1 MGPMPR
7 TTALSIEHRMKRY
20 VFRGGGLNGRI
31 KALTKLLSLSQHRT
45 ASVSLTQS
53 DLQQIP
59 VLITMSREQFQRS
72 LPLTTNGS
80 NNEEYSS
87 VKSFDSACTNSN
99 VPNAPL
105 QLVSNTT

>member
-7 TTALSIEHRMKRY
+7 TTALSIEHRMKRF

-59 VLITMSREQFQRS
+59 VLITMSREQFQRMHAVDDEWIQQRRIQFS
-72 LPLTTNGS
+72 QEL
-80 NNEEYSS
+80 
-87 VKSFDSACTNSN
+87 
-99 VPNAPL
+99 
-105 QLVSNTT
+105 

>member
-7 TTALSIEHRMKRY
+7 TTALSIEHRMKRF

-45 ASVSLTQS
+45 ASVLLTQS

-59 VLITMSREQFQRS
+59 VLITMSREQFQRTAAVDDEWIQQRRIQFS
-72 LPLTTNGS
+72 QEL
-80 NNEEYSS
+80 
-87 VKSFDSACTNSN
+87 
-99 VPNAPL
+99 
-105 QLVSNTT
+105 